1 MNIILEK
8 QINEYFGKGV
18 ADISHDIAGLLD
30 IISQT
35 YNDFEHSIENAD
47 LEKAALK
54 KRLKIEKE
62 ITDNELSNRI
72 FFEQTIKRID
82 GTGQARP
89 IEQVQQAFKIINFS
103 KCTV

>member
-72 FFEQTIKRID
+72 FFEQNLAGVYRTTTAGEIISCN
-82 GTGQARP
+82 
-89 IEQVQQAFKIINFS
+89 EAFAAMLGYAS
-103 KCTV
+103 P